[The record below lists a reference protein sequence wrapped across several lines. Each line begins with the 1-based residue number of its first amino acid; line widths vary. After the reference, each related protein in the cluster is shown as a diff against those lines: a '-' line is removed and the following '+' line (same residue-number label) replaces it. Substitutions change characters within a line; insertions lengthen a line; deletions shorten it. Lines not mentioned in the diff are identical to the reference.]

1 MEIEYHGTDTRAITD
16 QEKNEL
22 PNEKLR
28 SEEGSERKKSLST
41 GRGKTKEMKGMRQP
55 VRLVQAMLTNEEANS
70 AP

>member
-41 GRGKTKEMKGMRQP
+41 GRGKTKEMK
-55 VRLVQAMLTNEEANS
+55 
-70 AP
+70 